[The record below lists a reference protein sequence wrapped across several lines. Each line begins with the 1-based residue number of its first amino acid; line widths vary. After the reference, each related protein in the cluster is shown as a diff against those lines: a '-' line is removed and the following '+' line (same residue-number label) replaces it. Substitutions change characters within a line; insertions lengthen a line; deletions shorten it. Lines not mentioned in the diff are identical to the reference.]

1 MRQKWSGK
9 VALVTFFLNIS
20 ILNQAIAC
28 TGISLKS
35 TDGSVVVA
43 RTVEWALSD
52 AQHNKIIVIPR
63 NKTFKAKTPDG
74 LLTQKSIMLV
84 QKYFLYLT

>member
-20 ILNQAIAC
+20 ILNQATAC
-28 TGISLKS
+28 SGISLKS
-35 TDGSVVVA
+35 TEGSVIVA

-74 LLTQKSIMLV
+74 LNGSTCFLLV
-84 QKYFLYLT
+84 FKTGRAY

>member
-1 MRQKWSGK
+1 MRKKWSGK

-63 NKTFKAKTPDG
+63 NKTFKAKNPDG
-74 LLTQKSIMLV
+74 LNGSTCLLLV
-84 QKYFLYLT
+84 FETGRAY

>member
-20 ILNQAIAC
+20 ILNQATAC
-28 TGISLKS
+28 SGISLKS
-35 TDGSVVVA
+35 TDGSVIVA

-52 AQHNKIIVIPR
+52 AQRNKIIVIPR

-74 LLTQKSIMLV
+74 LNGSTCLLLV
-84 QKYFLYLT
+84 FETGRAY

>member
-28 TGISLKS
+28 TGISLKAPM
-35 TDGSVVVA
+35 VQWLW
-43 RTVEWALSD
+43 R
-52 AQHNKIIVIPR
+52 
-63 NKTFKAKTPDG
+63 G
-74 LLTQKSIMLV
+74 LWNGL
-84 QKYFLYLT
+84 